1 MMLQAA
7 VFSVLFCSVHSFT
20 IQASL
25 EKSEE
30 SSCNTIEDNAFSVS
44 TLIEKANINV
54 GKNFDDP
61 LVMFGDIAVPT
72 GLENADPCTARR
84 CKWQKYNDGKVYV
97 PYRISDDYSRRQR
110 QEIIQAMDSFA
121 ESTCIR
127 FFPVNRQQD
136 FLDILPL
143 TGCWSYVGRLGGRQE
158 VSLDRD
164 GCIDLGTIQ
173 HELLH
178 ALGFHHEQSRSD
190 RDQHVRILLQNV
202 ESEDKDNFN
211 KVQTNNLNTPYDYN
225 SVMHYGRYD
234 FSKNRQPTIIPIPDE
249 NVCIGRATK
258 MSPND
263 ILRVNRLYCSSTA
276 ARSHLD
282 PVQRN
287 RFL

>member
-20 IQASL
+20 RQASF

-30 SSCNTIEDNAFSVS
+30 SSCNSTEDDAFSVS

-72 GLENADPCTARR
+72 GLENADPCTARG
-84 CKWQKYNDGKVYV
+84 CKWPRLSDGKVYV
-97 PYRISDDYSRRQR
+97 PYRISNDYSQRQR
-110 QEIIQAMDSFA
+110 QEIRKAMQSFA
-121 ESTCIR
+121 ECTCIR
-127 FFPVNRQQD
+127 FFPVKRQED
-136 FLDILPL
+136 FLDILPR
-143 TGCWSYVGRLGGRQE
+143 TGCWSFVGRRGGRQE
-158 VSLDRD
+158 VSLERP
-164 GCIDLGTIQ
+164 GCIYGHVIL
-173 HELLH
+173 HVLLH
-178 ALGFHHEQSRSD
+178 ALGFDHEQTRSD
-190 RDQHVRILLQNV
+190 RDLHVRILLQNV
-202 ESEDKDNFN
+202 KSGKEHNFDKF
-211 KVQTNNLNTPYDYN
+211 QTNNLCTPYDYN

-234 FSKNRQPTIIPIPDE
+234 FSGNGQPTIIPIPDE
-249 NVCIGRATK
+249 NVCIGRARK

-263 ILRVNRLYCSSTA
+263 ILRVNRLYCKWTA

-287 RFL
+287 HFL

>member
-30 SSCNTIEDNAFSVS
+30 SSCNTIEDDAFSVS

-97 PYRISDDYSRRQR
+97 PYRISDDYSQRQR
-110 QEIIQAMDSFA
+110 QEIMQGMQSFA
-121 ESTCIR
+121 ECTCIR
-127 FFPVNRQQD
+127 FFPVNREED
-136 FLDILPL
+136 FLDILPR
-143 TGCWSYVGRLGGRQE
+143 TGCWSFVGRRGGRQE
-158 VSLDRD
+158 VSLERP
-164 GCIDLGTIQ
+164 GCIHRHVIQ

-178 ALGFHHEQSRSD
+178 ALGFQHEQSRSD

-202 ESEDKDNFN
+202 ESGKEHAFD

-225 SVMHYGRYD
+225 SVMHYGRD
-234 FSKNRQPTIIPIPDE
+234 AFSRNGQPTIIPIPDE

-287 RFL
+287 HFL